1 MKQTVIDI
9 ALEQIYQAIVKSK
22 NPDALTKRTG
32 EYRIG
37 LRKAMEILSNLKE
50 IEKERMFEVYHGYQD
65 YLNNEFKNQCGGQS
79 VILTFEEYYNETFN
93 TNEK

>member
-37 LRKAMEILSNLKE
+37 LRKAMEILSDLKE
-50 IEKERMFEVYHGYQD
+50 MEKEQIIATYKEGHYH
-65 YLNNEFKNQCGGQS
+65 LEFDSFNPQR
-79 VILTFEEYYNETFN
+79 YYNETFK
-93 TNEK
+93 TSEK

>member
-37 LRKAMEILSNLKE
+37 LRKAMDILSELKE
-50 IEKERMFEVYHGYQD
+50 MEKEQMRDVWDESRSEYMGDNYIGKEKSFED
-65 YLNNEFKNQCGGQS
+65 
-79 VILTFEEYYNETFN
+79 YYNEIFN
-93 TNEK
+93 TKEK